1 MHLLKQK
8 ILSEGRVIGTEILKV
23 DSFLNHQVDPALMKS
38 IGVEFASIF
47 ANQGITKV
55 VTIESSGIAPA
66 VFTGLELGVPVIFAK
81 KTASRNLDT
90 ETYHAAVHSF
100 TRGGEY
106 IIRVNKRY
114 LSAEDTVLFIDDF
127 LARGRALLGL
137 LEIAGQAGA
146 KVAGAGVVIEKG
158 FQDGGSLIRNMGI
171 RVESLAIIKDM
182 SEEGS
187 VITFEEETKQ
197 VTHME
202 EEVE

>member
-1 MHLLKQK
+1 MDLLKQK

-23 DSFLNHQVDPALMKS
+23 DSFLNHQVDPALMKE
-38 IGVEFASIF
+38 IGAEFASLF

-55 VTIESSGIAPA
+55 VTIESSGITPA
-66 VFTGLELGVPVIFAK
+66 IFTGLELGVPVIFAK

-100 TRGGEY
+100 TRGVEY
-106 IIRVNKRY
+106 IIRVSRRY
-114 LSAEDTVLFIDDF
+114 LSADDTVLFIDDF

-171 RVESLAIIKDM
+171 RVESLAIIKEM

-187 VITFEEETKQ
+187 VITFEEETKK

-202 EEVE
+202 EEKK